1 MNILYEMLPDAAN
14 RPATA
19 SRSRRGTIE
28 TVISQPGLGML
39 RAGTTKG
46 IFMVKSIYY
55 RASLFG
61 VLIVFS
67 MVATSRVAEAQDAK
81 APDYEAIVAAPDR
94 SDADRQTDQRRQPA
108 KMLAFTGLRSGM
120 KVLDMEAN
128 AGYSTELLA
137 RAVGPDG
144 VVYAQDPAALIERF
158 VKDKFDI
165 RAQKPAMKNVVHVI
179 RNFDDPIPPD
189 VSGLDLITFFF
200 AYHDVTYMQVDR
212 AEMNRKM
219 FAALKPGGFLIIAD
233 HSARPGDGTN
243 VAKTLHRIEESTL
256 RQEIEAAGF
265 KLASEADFL
274 RHPEDPRDAAVF
286 HPQVPVDEFVLRYQ
300 KPL

>member
-274 RHPEDPRDAAVF
+274 RHPEDPRDAPVF
-286 HPQVPVDEFVLRYQ
+286 HPAVPVDEFVLKYQ

>member
-1 MNILYEMLPDAAN
+1 MTISTY
-14 RPATA
+14 
-19 SRSRRGTIE
+19 RRAR
-28 TVISQPGLGML
+28 VIGML
-39 RAGTTKG
+39 
-46 IFMVKSIYY
+46 
-55 RASLFG
+55 ASLSILAG
-61 VLIVFS
+61 LSVVS
-67 MVATSRVAEAQDAK
+67 ATAQDAK
-81 APDYEAIVAAPDR
+81 APDYEAIVASPDR

-108 KMLAFTGLRSGM
+108 KMLAFTGVRTGM
-120 KVLDMEAN
+120 KVLDMDAN

-137 RAVGPDG
+137 RAVGPTG
-144 VVYAQDPAALIERF
+144 VVYAQDSAAVIERF

-189 VSGLDLITFFF
+189 VAGLDLITFFF
-200 AYHDVTYMQVDR
+200 AYHDVTYMPVDR
-212 AEMNRKM
+212 AEMNKRM
-219 FAALKPGGFLIIAD
+219 FAALKPGGLLVIAD

-243 VAKTLHRIEESTL
+243 VAKTFHRIEESTL

-265 KLASEADFL
+265 KLAGEADFL

-286 HPQVPVDEFVLRYQ
+286 RPQIPVDEFVLKYQ

>member
-1 MNILYEMLPDAAN
+1 MV
-14 RPATA
+14 RPLF
-19 SRSRRGTIE
+19 RRA
-28 TVISQPGLGML
+28 
-39 RAGTTKG
+39 RA
-46 IFMVKSIYY
+46 I
-55 RASLFG
+55 G
-61 VLIVFS
+61 VLVFFS
-67 MVATSRVAEAQDAK
+67 MLAGSGVVSAQNAK

-94 SDADRQTDQRRQPA
+94 SDADRQVDLRRQPA
-108 KMLAFTGLRSGM
+108 KMLAFAGAIPGM
-120 KVLDMEAN
+120 KVLDMEAS

-137 RAVGPDG
+137 RTVAPDG
-144 VVYAQDPAALIERF
+144 MVYAQDSAAVIERF

-179 RNFDDPIPPD
+179 RDFDDPIPPEI
-189 VSGLDLITFFF
+189 GAFDLITFFF
-200 AYHDVTYMQVDR
+200 AYHDVTYMPVDR
-212 AEMNRKM
+212 AVMNKKM

-233 HSARPGDGTN
+233 HSAKAGDGIN

-265 KLASEADFL
+265 KLAAEADFL

-286 HPQVPVDEFVLRYQ
+286 RPAVPTDEFVLKYQ